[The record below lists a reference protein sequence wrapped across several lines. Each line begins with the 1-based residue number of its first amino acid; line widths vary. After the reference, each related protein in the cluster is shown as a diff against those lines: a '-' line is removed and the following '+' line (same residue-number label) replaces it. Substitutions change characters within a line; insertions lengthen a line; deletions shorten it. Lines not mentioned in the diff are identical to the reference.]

1 MDSIG
6 FTSKAV
12 ESVRQGQCAFCKFL
26 SANDTGKTGG
36 HQAGIYIPKN
46 AVSLI
51 FPTPFEKGAN
61 HDRWAEIRWMADTI
75 TKSRFIYYGRGTRN
89 EYRITHCISDHFDP
103 LDEEH
108 TGALLVLV
116 RREWEAYDGWVLNHE
131 DEINDFLAML
141 DLDPAQVGGVIET
154 SPQDEQGLQTQ
165 IFQTFASTLS
175 NKFPTVDIMSAKAR
189 EIQDALFNH
198 KEYTKTRPDR
208 RLLDWLVMEYR
219 LFRYIED
226 MQFHEKIR
234 QGFSSMEEFLSVANS
249 ITNRR
254 KSRAGKSL
262 ENHLAAIFTG
272 NCLTF
277 DAQVITEGRKRP
289 DFIFPGGAAYH
300 DPSFNAQNLIVL
312 AAKTTCKDRWR
323 QILNEANRVRDK
335 KKYLCTLQQ
344 GVSSKQMQEML
355 DENVTL
361 VVPAPYIA
369 RYPKAYQ
376 KDIMSLQSFIDFAK
390 AQEGQRFT

>member
-1 MDSIG
+1 MDSMS
-6 FTSKAV
+6 FASQAA
-12 ESVRQGQCAFCKFL
+12 ESVRRGQCAFCKFL

-51 FPTPFEKGAN
+51 FPTPFDKGAN
-61 HDRWAEIRWMADTI
+61 HDRWAEIHWMASEVS
-75 TKSRFIYYGRGTRN
+75 KSRFIYYGRGTRN
-89 EYRITHCISDHFDP
+89 EYRITHCSSNHFDP

-108 TGALLVLV
+108 TGGLLVLV
-116 RREWEAYDGWVLNHE
+116 RCDWDAYEGWILNH
-131 DEINDFLAML
+131 DEEIDDFFAIL
-141 DLDPAQVGGVIET
+141 DLEPAQVGGLIEK
-154 SPQDEQGLQTQ
+154 SPQNERGLQAQ
-165 IFQTFASTLS
+165 IFQAFTATLS
-175 NKFPTVDIMSAKAR
+175 DNFPTAIIMSAKAR
-189 EIQDALFNH
+189 EIHETLFDH
-198 KEYTKTRPDR
+198 KEYTETQPDR
-208 RLLDWLVMEYR
+208 QLLDWLAMEYH

-226 MQFHEKIR
+226 MMFHKTIQ

-277 DAQVITEGRKRP
+277 DAQVVTEGRKRP

>member
-1 MDSIG
+1 
-6 FTSKAV
+6 
-12 ESVRQGQCAFCKFL
+12 
-26 SANDTGKTGG
+26 
-36 HQAGIYIPKN
+36 
-46 AVSLI
+46 
-51 FPTPFEKGAN
+51 
-61 HDRWAEIRWMADTI
+61 
-75 TKSRFIYYGRGTRN
+75 
-89 EYRITHCISDHFDP
+89 
-103 LDEEH
+103 
-108 TGALLVLV
+108 
-116 RREWEAYDGWVLNHE
+116 
-131 DEINDFLAML
+131 
-141 DLDPAQVGGVIET
+141 
-154 SPQDEQGLQTQ
+154 
-165 IFQTFASTLS
+165 
-175 NKFPTVDIMSAKAR
+175 
-189 EIQDALFNH
+189 
-198 KEYTKTRPDR
+198 
-208 RLLDWLVMEYR
+208 
-219 LFRYIED
+219 
-226 MQFHEKIR
+226 
-234 QGFSSMEEFLSVANS
+234 MEEFLSVANS

-277 DAQVITEGRKRP
+277 DAQVVTEGRKRP

-361 VVPAPYIA
+361 IVPAPYIVH
-369 RYPKAYQ
+369 YPKAYQ
-376 KDIMSLQSFIDFAK
+376 KDIMSLQRFIDFAK